1 LEKPI
6 VSWNAGVAPEEQEEN
21 MNIPKPP
28 LTLGVEEE
36 YQIIDPESR
45 NLFSYIS
52 EFLSQDE
59 ERPKKLDLRP
69 ELMQSQVEVGSRVCR
84 NIKEV
89 RQEVIRL
96 REEVVAM
103 ADKNDLLIAAAST
116 HPFAKWEE
124 QNITEGDRYREL
136 LDDMQRIARGL
147 LIFGMHVHVGFGSS
161 AESKNLMIDIMNQA
175 RYFIP
180 HLLALSTS
188 SPFWH
193 GYNTG
198 LKSYRSVVFEMLP
211 RTGIPH
217 SFSSWAEYQAYERT
231 LGKVGSFGKQDPV
244 AKIWW
249 DIRPHPK
256 FDTLEFRIADIC
268 TRVDE
273 CICIAALFQS
283 ICAKLLKL
291 RRGNLSWRRYR
302 HMHITENKWRA
313 LRYGI
318 RGELIDFGIEES
330 VPFSILMEE
339 MLEIVDDVVDD
350 LDCRAEVE
358 YINTIMRDGTSADR
372 QIAIYEQNGGDDN
385 RQEALKAVVDNLVRE
400 TQEGW

>member
-1 LEKPI
+1 M
-6 VSWNAGVAPEEQEEN
+6 S
-21 MNIPKPP
+21 IPAPP

-36 YQIIDPESR
+36 YQIIEPETR

-52 EFLSQDE
+52 EFISQDE
-59 ERPKKLDLRP
+59 QRPSRLDLRP

-84 NIKEV
+84 NVKEV

-96 REEVVAM
+96 RREVSSM
-103 ADKNDLLIAAAST
+103 AEKNGLLIAAAST

-124 QNITEGDRYREL
+124 QSITEGVRYKEL
-136 LDDMQRIARGL
+136 LDDMQRVARGL
-147 LIFGMHVHVGFGSS
+147 LIFGMHVHVGFGST
-161 AESKNLMIDIMNQA
+161 AESKDLMIEIMNQA

-193 GYNTG
+193 GYNSG

-217 SFSSWAEYQAYERT
+217 SFRSYAEYTAFVNT
-231 LGKVGSFGKQDPV
+231 LETVGAFGKRDPV

-249 DIRPHPK
+249 DIRPHPV

-268 TRVDE
+268 TKVEE
-273 CICIAALFQS
+273 CVCIAALFQA
-283 ICAKLLKL
+283 ICAKLIKI
-291 RRGNLSWRRYR
+291 RQDNLSWRRYR

-318 RGELIDFGIEES
+318 AGEMIDFGIEES
-330 VPFSILMEE
+330 VPFRVLMEE
-339 MLEIVDDVVDD
+339 LIEFLDDVLDD
-350 LDCRAEVE
+350 LGSRKEVE
-358 YINTIMRDGTSADR
+358 SLRTILNEGTSADR
-372 QIAIYEQNGGDDN
+372 QIEVYNQNGGDDN
-385 RQEALKAVVDNLVRE
+385 RREALKAVVDALVAE
-400 TQEGW
+400 TKEGL